1 MKKIFL
7 ALFIVS
13 VFPVFANTNSLTT
26 WKYEKIKD
34 PVTREVREN
43 IIGSNN
49 FGIMYAMCL
58 SESPDKTNLI
68 IGFRGYNFEIT
79 KNKLENRLALAI
91 DENTPYIMSG
101 DEFLG
106 GTISIN
112 QEHIFNVVL
121 ELINGNNIF
130 LRLTDD
136 KNINQYISIELND
149 FMPSFIKTAC
159 WKKLLEQSKQ

>member
-13 VFPVFANTNSLTT
+13 IFPVFANTNSLTT

-121 ELINGNNIF
+121 ELINGKNIF